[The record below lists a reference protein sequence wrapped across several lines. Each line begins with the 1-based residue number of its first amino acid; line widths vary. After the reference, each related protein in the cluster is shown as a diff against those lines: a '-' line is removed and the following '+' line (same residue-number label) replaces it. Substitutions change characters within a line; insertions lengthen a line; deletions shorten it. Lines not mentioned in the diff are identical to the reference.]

1 MSSGISPGRWADRA
15 VTRPRVAI
23 LAQDLVWADRL
34 ARSTEAAGGE
44 PARAKTAPEL
54 DRALV
59 CADHAIVDLT
69 ARAYD
74 PIAAIER
81 ARASGARVLAV
92 GPHDDVAL
100 RKRAFAAGADKVLAY
115 RKLFEDGP
123 ATIARW
129 LAGTGTGTGS
139 DGGAGVGAD
148 GADGATDAPA
158 LPATAR

>member
-1 MSSGISPGRWADRA
+1 MTRVLVLADDLIWS
-15 VTRPRVAI
+15 TRLIEQVR
-23 LAQDLVWADRL
+23 
-34 ARSTEAAGGE
+34 AAGADGAPVRTLAALNQAL
-44 PARAKTAPEL
+44 PA
-54 DRALV
+54 
-59 CADHAIVDLT
+59 ADAVIVDLT

-81 ARASGARVLAV
+81 ARSSGARVLAV

-123 ATIARW
+123 ATIERW
-129 LAGTGTGTGS
+129 LADTGGGS
-139 DGGAGVGAD
+139 GV
-148 GADGATDAPA
+148 ATDGSA